1 MPSRDGVQSGGPG
14 GCRAFFRHARP
25 TVRADSHASVES
37 QATEAW
43 EEPTLLD
50 KLRRLVRDEA
60 GTEIVEW
67 TVVTLIM
74 IFATYAI
81 LLAVGPEL
89 TTIAS
94 NALASLKGLIGG

>member
-1 MPSRDGVQSGGPG
+1 M
-14 GCRAFFRHARP
+14 
-25 TVRADSHASVES
+25 
-37 QATEAW
+37 
-43 EEPTLLD
+43 LD